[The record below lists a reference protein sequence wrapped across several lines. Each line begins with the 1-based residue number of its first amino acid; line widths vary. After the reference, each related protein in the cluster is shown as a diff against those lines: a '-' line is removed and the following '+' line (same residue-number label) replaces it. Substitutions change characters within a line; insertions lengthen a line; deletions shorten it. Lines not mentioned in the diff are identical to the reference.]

1 MQPSN
6 HNFFCPCQF
15 LTQHGAIDVIH
26 PHTKT
31 HMLYKKMW
39 KSCYIQK
46 SKILEGF
53 LADFPMLQLFCIFA
67 FLPAKTILCP
77 LKCDKFAKF
86 FRIWLKFVE
95 FAQIIFTFLGKT
107 LCNIWKFAK
116 KPNMDF
122 WILLCYRFFAFFI
135 QHSHTE
141 KIFWYHH

>member
-6 HNFFCPCQF
+6 QNFFCPCQF

-31 HMLYKKMW
+31 HMLYKNMW
-39 KSCYIQK
+39 KSCNIQK
-46 SKILEGF
+46 SKILDGY
-53 LADFPMLQLFCIFA
+53 LADFSMLQLFCILVKYYFDD
-67 FLPAKTILCP
+67 FEWMLLSS
-77 LKCDKFAKF
+77 LKICGVWTNNFHIF
-86 FRIWLKFVE
+86 WE
-95 FAQIIFTFLGKT
+95 NFAQYAEICQKNPI
-107 LCNIWKFAK
+107 
-116 KPNMDF
+116 

>member
-1 MQPSN
+1 MSIFNTAWGHRCDTPTHKNS
-6 HNFFCPCQF
+6 HVVSKHVKK
-15 LTQHGAIDVIH
+15 LL
-26 PHTKT
+26 HTK
-31 HMLYKKMW
+31 
-39 KSCYIQK
+39 IQNPWGVFG
-46 SKILEGF
+46 GF
-53 LADFPMLQLFCIFA
+53 SYVTAFLHICIFA
-67 FLPAKTILCP
+67 FLTAKTILCP